1 MCPNKTQGDIKRG
14 KRKNLHVVCRIDPGP
29 SYPSSQLL
37 QLEQNS
43 KPKLLVQNLV
53 QVHPHP
59 ASLGTRAANEKYD
72 IKNRKHISL
81 QYNKQDGG
89 QC

>member
-1 MCPNKTQGDIKRG
+1 MWPNKKD
-14 KRKNLHVVCRIDPGP
+14 LPAVCHIDPGP

-37 QLEQNS
+37 QLDPNS

-59 ASLGTRAANEKYD
+59 ASLGTRAANEKDD
-72 IKNRKHISL
+72 IENRKHISFANIT
-81 QYNKQDGG
+81 NKIGG
-89 QC
+89 QH